1 MDSHFDKYRQEL
13 DKENLTT
20 FEDLE
25 NLIRPLIRTATEIE
39 VSKPSK
45 PKANTQLLSHFGGQ
59 PYFEEGEEWPKT
71 KKGKNLNF
79 IFQIYNN
86 GGINL
91 PGNLKLVQFFYDWDE
106 FPWETENDGW
116 LVKTYTT
123 LNTSQII
130 EHAQPAEL
138 ETTKFCEVNF
148 KSVQSLPDWEGIGT
162 YSKNASNLSCVLDED
177 EPWGNYQKAV
187 EKLIGEQEYRSQL
200 GGYPMW
206 VQGEDTP
213 VKEGVPMKLLFQIDS
228 EDNAGIM
235 WGDVGLIYVFYNEAS
250 NLVEFTLQC
259 H

>member
-13 DKENLTT
+13 DKENLTS
-20 FEDLE
+20 FKDLE

-79 IFQIYNN
+79 IFQVYNN
-86 GGINL
+86 GEINL
-91 PGNLKLVQFFYDWDE
+91 PGNIKLVQFFYDWDE

-138 ETTKFCEVNF
+138 ETTKFCEITF
-148 KSVQSLPDWEGIGT
+148 KPVQSLPDWEGIGT

-177 EPWGNYQKAV
+177 EP
-187 EKLIGEQEYRSQL
+187 
-200 GGYPMW
+200 
-206 VQGEDTP
+206 
-213 VKEGVPMKLLFQIDS
+213 
-228 EDNAGIM
+228 GI
-235 WGDVGLIYVFYNEAS
+235 I
-250 NLVEFTLQC
+250 TKRQ
-259 H
+259 